1 MGCVKRVQR
10 GRFNPTTLRRPRVF
24 PALSRAAPTTNSC
37 LVNAQRQQ
45 TDSAPLGLQL
55 LALNWPSPVRKV
67 RISRAAGEHYPAPA
81 RLAPLVKQVTSARP
95 VTTPQRASAPLAP
108 PAHFTPGQATPLHAS
123 RAPHPAKIPAPR
135 RLSQPQ
141 APQWLTS
148 TTVPRPSQPQAPQWL
163 TSTTAP
169 RRLPSHPA
177 RRRPRR
183 PLSLSSRRGTLSQA
197 ARACKTPLV
206 ANAASSRAS
215 LASTE

>member
-1 MGCVKRVQR
+1 MGCVKRVRR

-24 PALSRAAPTTNSC
+24 PAPSRAAPTTNSC

-45 TDSAPLGLQL
+45 RDSAPLGLQL

-67 RISRAAGEHYPAPA
+67 RISRAAGERYPAPA

-95 VTTPQRASAPLAP
+95 VTTPHRASAPLAP
-108 PAHFTPGQATPLHAS
+108 TAHFTPGQATPLHAS
-123 RAPHPAKIPAPR
+123 RAPHLAKIPAPR

-148 TTVPRPSQPQAPQWL
+148 TPVL
-163 TSTTAP
+163 
-169 RRLPSHPA
+169 RRLPSPPA
-177 RRRPRR
+177 RRRLRR
-183 PLSLSSRRGTLSQA
+183 PLTLSLRRSTLSQA
-197 ARACKTPLV
+197 ARARKTPLV

>member
-123 RAPHPAKIPAPR
+123 RAPHPAKTPAPR

-148 TTVPRPSQPQAPQWL
+148 TTV
-163 TSTTAP
+163 P